1 MIQLTVIHSMKCFLF
16 ITKEHYLQSR
26 DHSPHDLLHDR
37 LELHWLTLGLSESRW
52 RSNPRWLLLSH
63 WLLSF
68 GAKFESSSVIGS
80 QFWRQNNFQTRTRIG
95 PWKMAKKKG
104 GKMIFKPGPPLALGK
119 LVFHSFSARE
129 NNHFTTKMSVSLTI
143 RI

>member
-1 MIQLTVIHSMKCFLF
+1 M
-16 ITKEHYLQSR
+16 
-26 DHSPHDLLHDR
+26 
-37 LELHWLTLGLSESRW
+37 G
-52 RSNPRWLLLSH
+52 LLLSH

-119 LVFHSFSARE
+119 LVFHSFSARKNHLSGARGAAILDCSFTWTQTE
-129 NNHFTTKMSVSLTI
+129 PRWVSANLVSHGGYGQMTSCLKIVFLSDNQETFHTVNNC
-143 RI
+143 